1 MVHHIDAYGSVDQHK
16 LQMLVDKAQ
25 LRSSAHKKALSV
37 SSPHVPSTS
46 RSDTG
51 VTEVLGQVQRRPS
64 TSHRSTEPT
73 RKSNTYSFEDT
84 SEIDSIHALK
94 SKSKRLQEA
103 TSRLDSK
110 SETRSWNMAALERHR
125 SKMEKKLEPTPR
137 AHTTED
143 RHHSQKR
150 HSEPKPILNDYDND
164 DDCAMDIDDE
174 YPPLMTK
181 GTSDSIHARSQ
192 YY

>member
-1 MVHHIDAYGSVDQHK
+1 MVHHIDAYGSADQHK
-16 LQMLVDKAQ
+16 LQLLVDKAQ

-37 SSPHVPSTS
+37 ASPHGSSTS

-51 VTEVLGQVQRRPS
+51 VTEVLDQVQRRPS

-73 RKSNTYSFEDT
+73 HKPITSSFEGT
-84 SEIDSIHALK
+84 SAKDSIHAPK
-94 SKSKRLQEA
+94 SRSKRLQEA
-103 TSRLDSK
+103 SSRLDSK

-125 SKMEKKLEPTPR
+125 SKRENKIEPKPK

-143 RHHSQKR
+143 RNHSQKR
-150 HSEPKPILNDYDND
+150 HSEPKPIVNDYD
-164 DDCAMDIDDE
+164 DDCAMDVDDE
-174 YPPLMTK
+174 CPPPMPK
-181 GTSDSIHARSQ
+181 GTSDSIHASSQ